1 MADGQLDNI
10 NVCFIIQARMGSS
23 RLPGKV
29 LLPIPLG
36 TGKPLLQWIVD
47 ELKKT
52 TFIKNI
58 IVASS
63 ISPDNDVLENY
74 CRVNSINV
82 FRGDENDV
90 LSRFIEIVKREQP
103 NVVVRLTGD
112 NPIIDISLLEKAIA
126 HHVNSQNDY
135 TKTKGLPVGMNLEI
149 ISPLALTDLQKIET
163 TKDDK
168 EHVTLYF
175 NNTDLYK
182 KEEINLTEDVNLA
195 KLRLTVDYASDFLV
209 LSQLLEISQATNI
222 VGLALVQRVF
232 EQYPWVF
239 QVNLNNIQNKPPA
252 DLSEELEIA
261 IRVLDEIELLNAS
274 FVLKK
279 P

>member
-1 MADGQLDNI
+1 MN
-10 NVCFIIQARMGSS
+10 SS

-29 LLPIPLG
+29 LIPIPLG
-36 TGKPLLQWIVD
+36 SGKPLIQWIVD

-52 TFIKNI
+52 TFKNNI

-63 ISPDNDVLENY
+63 TSPDNDVLENY
-74 CRVNSINV
+74 CRDNSISV

-103 NVVVRLTGD
+103 DVVVRVTGD
-112 NPIIDISLLEKAIA
+112 NPIIDISLLDKAIA
-126 HHVNSQNDY
+126 HHIISQNDY

-149 ISPLALTDLQKIET
+149 ISPSALTDLQKVET
-163 TKDDK
+163 SKDDK

-175 NNTDLYK
+175 NKTDLYK
-182 KEEINLTEDVNLA
+182 KEEINLTEDVRFT

-209 LSQLLEISQATNI
+209 LSQLLAISQTANI
-222 VGLALVQRVF
+222 VGFALVERVF

-239 QVNLNNIQNKPPA
+239 QGNLDKIQKKVPT
-252 DLSEELEIA
+252 DLAEELQIA
-261 IRVLDEIELLNAS
+261 IRVLDEIEFLNAS
-274 FVLKK
+274 TILKNYNEK
-279 P
+279 SLSTS